1 MQLIS
6 RVHLRLH
13 PDYYSSDHIG
23 AVRASHALTKHGFSH
38 DYNSYYRAVCLSN
51 HGIPLEFSIGASHY
65 DVAHDRDERGRHNYS
80 HHHSERVLRRPA
92 TTRPTAGASL
102 HCSGK

>member
-13 PDYYSSDHIG
+13 PDYFSSDLIG
-23 AVRASHALTKHGFSH
+23 AVSVSH

-80 HHHSERVLRRPA
+80 HHRSERVP
-92 TTRPTAGASL
+92 L

>member
-13 PDYYSSDHIG
+13 PDYYSSDLIG
-23 AVRASHALTKHGFSH
+23 AVSASH

-65 DVAHDRDERGRHNYS
+65 DVAHDRDGPGRRNCSNHHPQRVQHHRGADDGPDIWADDGPD
-80 HHHSERVLRRPA
+80 LR
-92 TTRPTAGASL
+92 TV
-102 HCSGK
+102 H